1 MDAKLKLDS
10 AIAQAADAITQGRD
24 AVQGL
29 RESTSQGN
37 DIAQALR
44 TLGEELAND
53 SPNRP
58 TAAFHVSVEG
68 EARNLHPMLCGDI
81 YKIAMEAMRNAFRH
95 ADAQHVVVEIRF
107 DHEQFRLR
115 VRDDG
120 KGLDPA
126 VLSRQGR
133 QAQRVDAIRRVVA
146 KRLRACRSSLPSL
159 FVVCSHA
166 PSDANA
172 S

>member
-81 YKIAMEAMRNAFRH
+81 YKIAMERCATPFATQMHNTLWLKFALTMSN
-95 ADAQHVVVEIRF
+95 F
-107 DHEQFRLR
+107 DCVSATMEKASIQRCS
-115 VRDDG
+115 
-120 KGLDPA
+120 P
-126 VLSRQGR
+126 GR
-133 QAQRVDAIRRVVA
+133 EGRR
-146 KRLRACRSSLPSL
+146 SGSTPSG
-159 FVVCSHA
+159 A
-166 PSDANA
+166 
-172 S
+172 